1 MLDERLIS
9 EGDVNLSEKRKNWD
23 QYTDPETKTWLDKDE
38 KYFLHQ
44 SMSTPCLDV
53 IDTSGG
59 AIIQNLSGQ
68 KYLDFHGNSAH
79 QVGFQNQYII
89 EAIQEQLSKLS
100 FCTRRFTN
108 IPAIRLAEK
117 LIQFTG
123 NKFGKVLFAPGGTL
137 AIGMALKLAR
147 AITGKHKVISFWDS
161 FHGASL
167 DAISVGGEA
176 GFRHQ
181 MGPVMPGVERIPPP
195 NLYRGLLGNQEKKY
209 LDYLEYVIQKEGEI
223 GAFIA
228 EPIRN
233 TDVVVPSQ
241 SFWQKVRSLCDEHG
255 IFLIFDEI
263 PTGLGRIGAMF
274 VYQYYGVVPD
284 ALCLGKGLGGGILPL
299 AAMLTHEKYDRVSDL
314 SIGHYTHEKNPLC
327 AAAGLATLEFL
338 ESENL
343 IPKVQSDE
351 VFIRERLDRM
361 KERYDIIGDVR
372 GKGLLWAVEL
382 VKNRRTKERAITE
395 TEQIMYCCLR
405 DGLSFKMS
413 HGNIILLSPSMV
425 ITRQGLDK
433 ALFILQHH
441 ISKVN
446 KSIQGA

>member
-1 MLDERLIS
+1 MLDYHLLS
-9 EGDVNLSEKRKNWD
+9 EGDVNLSEERKSWNHQLGQD
-23 QYTDPETKTWLDKDE
+23 TRAWLDKDA

-53 IDTSGG
+53 LDNASG
-59 AIIQNLSGQ
+59 AMIQNLSGH

-79 QVGFQNQYII
+79 QVGFQNQFII
-89 EAIQEQLSKLS
+89 ESIQEQLSKLS

-108 IPAIRLAEK
+108 IPAIQFAEK
-117 LIQFTG
+117 LFECTENQ
-123 NKFGKVLFAPGGTL
+123 FGKVLFAPGGTL

-147 AITGKHKVISFWDS
+147 AVTGKYKVISFWDS

-181 MGPVMPGVERIPPP
+181 MGPVMPGAERIPPP
-195 NLYRGLLGNQEKKY
+195 NLYRGILGNHEKKY

-223 GAFIA
+223 GAFVA

-233 TDVVVPSQ
+233 TDVVIPSK
-241 SFWQKVRSLCDEHG
+241 SFWQKVRDICTGYG

-263 PTGLGRIGAMF
+263 PTGLGRIGSMF
-274 VYQYYGVVPD
+274 VYQHYGVIPD
-284 ALCLGKGLGGGILPL
+284 ALCLGKGLGGGVLPF
-299 AAMLTHEKYDRVSDL
+299 AAMLTHEKYDRVHDL

-327 AAAGLATLEFL
+327 AAAGLATLQFI

-343 IPKVQSDE
+343 TAKVQSDE
-351 VFIRERLDRM
+351 VFIRERLETM
-361 KERYDIIGDVR
+361 KERYELIGDVR

-382 VKNRRTKERAITE
+382 VKNRKTKERAISE
-395 TEQIMYCCLR
+395 AEHIMYNCLR
-405 DGLSFKMS
+405 DGLSFKVS

-425 ITRQGLDK
+425 VTRQELDK
-433 ALFILQHH
+433 ALFILEHH
-441 ISKVN
+441 ISIVS
-446 KSIQGA
+446 KSMRIE

>member
-1 MLDERLIS
+1 MLDERLLS
-9 EGDVNLSEKRKNWD
+9 EGDVNLSEMRQSWS
-23 QYTDPETKTWLDKDE
+23 QHIDPETRIWLDKDE

-53 IDTSGG
+53 IDTSDG
-59 AIIQNLSGQ
+59 AIIKNLNGH

-79 QVGFQNQYII
+79 QAGFQNGFII
-89 EAIQEQLSKLS
+89 EAIQKQLSQLS
-100 FCTRRFTN
+100 FCTRRYTN

-117 LIQFTG
+117 LIELTDHQ
-123 NKFGKVLFAPGGTL
+123 FGKVLFAPGGTL
-137 AIGMALKLAR
+137 AVGMALKLAR

-167 DAISVGGEA
+167 DTISVGGEA

-181 MGPVMPGVERIPPP
+181 MGPIIPGVERIPPP

-209 LDYLEYVIQKEGEI
+209 LDYLKYVIRKEGEI

-233 TDVVVPSQ
+233 TDVVVPSK
-241 SFWQKVRSLCDEHG
+241 SFWKEVRSLCDEHE

-263 PTGLGRIGAMF
+263 PTGLGRVGTMF

-284 ALCLGKGLGGGILPL
+284 AMCLGKGLGGGILPL

-327 AAAGLATLEFL
+327 AAAGLATLEFIEL
-338 ESENL
+338 ENL
-343 IPKVQSDE
+343 VAKVQSDE

-361 KERYDIIGDVR
+361 KDRFQLIGDVR

-382 VKNRRTKERAITE
+382 VKNRRTKEPAVNE
-395 TEQIMYCCLR
+395 TERIMYSCLQ
-405 DGLSFKMS
+405 DGLSFKVS

-425 ITRQGLDK
+425 VTRQELDK
-433 ALFILQHH
+433 ALYILEHH
-441 ISKVN
+441 INAVSK
-446 KSIQGA
+446 SLQAD